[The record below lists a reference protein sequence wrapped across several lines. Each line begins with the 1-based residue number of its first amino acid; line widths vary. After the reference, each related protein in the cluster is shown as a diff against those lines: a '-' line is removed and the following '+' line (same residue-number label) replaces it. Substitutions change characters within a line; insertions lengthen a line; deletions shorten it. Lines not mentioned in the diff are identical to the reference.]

1 MPINT
6 DPLFTA
12 SPQLTALRD
21 EILPHYS
28 AITYVDSDDDSW
40 GADTTAVGGI
50 IETADDDHPDS

>member
-6 DPLFTA
+6 DQLFAA
-12 SPQLTALRD
+12 SQQLTALLD

-40 GADTTAVGGI
+40 GANTTAGRWNHR
-50 IETADDDHPDS
+50 DCR